1 MATQEQLQR
10 FLVAF
15 SQAWNASD
23 KSKGAY
29 GRAIVRAELVTNLRV
44 RDRAGTNTIALNQIP
59 SYSSLIAASQ
69 AEPPVVTKPEPP
81 KQDPVVAQAE
91 AAAPPV
97 VNTNPTTDT
106 PVTADQARPADNRV
120 NDDNPESVSVNAA
133 GQNIGLSVRDETG
146 ALSNLRRNPETG
158 ELYNPGN
165 IARNPAGTANSNQA
179 ANVPGAL
186 NNNTRQQITPQPNVL
201 DNFSSYTYQA
211 SVYLMTPDQYT
222 ALVRSTKKS
231 INGYYLLFQ
240 SGGAPNN
247 SGGFQGALSDQ
258 VAATQADLENEG
270 IGFAPTIPV
279 PPGVG
284 QTSAGRNPAFP
295 LDFYIDS
302 ISMTNLIQGKS
313 TGAAHNIQS
322 LKFTVTEPSGIT
334 LIDRIYQAVQ
344 DSSPKGGSG
353 SVNYSAAQYLMV
365 IRWYGYDENGKIVTG
380 GSGANPQAGL
390 TDPNAVIEKFIP
402 FQINSIGFQVSSRL
416 VTFEFDCTPVGQQ
429 VAGGTRRGTVPYDV
443 QLSDGTV
450 GGILAGTTV
459 VTSDTSSTTPA
470 AGTQDPANQT
480 AAVQQRT
487 GVTLNSQGRTN
498 DPRAPGN
505 QTAAAQQSAPPKADA
520 APSSR
525 KTIKNG
531 LAGALTEF
539 NQNLTRGA
547 RQIYE
552 QADEYE
558 IVFAAG
564 AEEIRDAKLI
574 LPGKVEAGQAPMSA
588 PPTSDPKSAGTKA
601 GGKDTTVKNIFITAG
616 QPVVQVIDTIIRNSS
631 YIQGQALTKIDA
643 STGEEVG
650 NSDVKNKVV
659 KWYRINFE
667 AIPKQ
672 PVDKLRN
679 DYAYKIRYIISAYT
693 IDKYDSKYF
702 PVGQFRGVHKS
713 YPWWFTGENKSIID
727 YVEKISTS
735 YTQLVSGSNP
745 SNSQAEIERRKVLAT
760 LREQTTYTYS
770 PRSEQSSQGSRTKGL
785 EVSANLADSLYSPGD
800 LGNVDVRI
808 VGDPGWIQQGSL
820 AGGVSVE
827 EFDTGSFLPDGT
839 INFDAEQVFFEV
851 NYNRPQDYNIE
862 TGLTDGANDPI
873 NKNITQH
880 ISRVFQATEVVS
892 DFRGGKFEQ
901 TIKGMLHLIVKP
913 DGSNKAPTAPQPTK
927 SEERDDGSYDR
938 LENRR
943 LLTPRSTAEQAVIAK
958 NAPPGQTNVVG
969 GRLVTNTAGGAAI
982 VHPRAGRRGTVP
994 AATAPLPTNDDTKNP
1009 PWWAK
1014 NNTAP
1019 QQASTVGASSNG
1031 QNVGLLDRI
1040 LNRIA
1045 GQKIS
1050 SPQKIAQ
1057 D

>member
-10 FLVAF
+10 FLAAF

-29 GRAIVRAELVTNLRV
+29 GRAIVRAELVTNLQV
-44 RDRAGTNTIALNQIP
+44 RDNAGTNTIALNQIP
-59 SYSSLIAASQ
+59 NYTSLIVSAQ
-69 AEPPVVTKPEPP
+69 VEPPVVTKPEPP
-81 KQDPVVAQAE
+81 KQDPVAKQTE
-91 AAAPPV
+91 AATAST

-106 PVTADQARPADNRV
+106 PVTAEQAKPADNRV
-120 NDDNPESVSVNAA
+120 DDDNPESVSVNAA

-165 IARNPAGTANSNQA
+165 IARNPAGKQTATTT
-179 ANVPGAL
+179 GAL
-186 NNNTRQQITPQPNVL
+186 NNNTKRLITPRSNVL

-211 SVYLMTPDQYT
+211 SVYLMTADQYT
-222 ALVRSTKKS
+222 ALVRSKKKS

-247 SGGFQGALSDQ
+247 TGGFQGALSESLS
-258 VAATQADLENEG
+258 ATGVDLESEG
-270 IGFAPTIPV
+270 IGLASTTPV

-284 QTSAGRNPAFP
+284 ATDAGRNPAFP

-302 ISMTNLIQGKS
+302 ISLTNLIQGRS
-313 TGAAHNIQS
+313 TGMAHNVNS
-322 LKFTVTEPSGIT
+322 LKFTVVEPIGIT

-344 DSSPKGGSG
+344 DVSPKDGAGSI
-353 SVNYSAAQYLMV
+353 NYSTAQYLLV
-365 IRWYGYDENGKIVTG
+365 IRWYGYDENGKLIIG
-380 GSGANPQAGL
+380 GLGADPQAGL
-390 TDPNAVIEKFIP
+390 TDSNAVVEKFIP
-402 FQINSIGFQVSSRL
+402 FSINSIGFQVSSRL
-416 VTFEFDCTPVGQQ
+416 VTYEFECTPVGQQ
-429 VAGGTRRGTVPYDV
+429 VGGGTRRGTVPYDL
-443 QLSDGTV
+443 QLSEGSV
-450 GGILAGTTV
+450 GGILSGTTV
-459 VTSDTSSTTPA
+459 VTTDTSSTTPTVRVA
-470 AGTQDPANQT
+470 QDPANQT

-487 GVTLNSQGRTN
+487 GVTLNSQGRTS
-498 DPRAPGN
+498 DPRAPSSG
-505 QTAAAQQSAPPKADA
+505 TAATQKSAPPKADA

-539 NQNLTRGA
+539 NLDLTRGT

-558 IVFAAG
+558 IVFASG
-564 AEEIRDAKLI
+564 AEEIRDAKLV
-574 LPGKVEAGQAPMSA
+574 LPGKVEANQAAMSA
-588 PPTSDPKSAGTKA
+588 PPTKDVKSAGTKA
-601 GGKDTTVKNIFITAG
+601 GGKDTTIKNISITAG
-616 QPVVQVIDTIIRNSS
+616 QPVVQVIDTVIRNSS
-631 YIQGQALTKIDA
+631 YVQNQALTKIDA
-643 STGEEVG
+643 ATGEELP
-650 NSDVKNKVV
+650 SADVKNKSV
-659 KWYRINFE
+659 KWFRINFE
-667 AIPKQ
+667 AVPKQ
-672 PVDKLRN
+672 PYDKLRN

-693 IDKYDSKYF
+693 IDNYDSKYF
-702 PVGQFRGVHKS
+702 PVGQFRGVHKT
-713 YPWWFTGENKSIID
+713 YPWWFTGENRSIID
-727 YVEKISTS
+727 YNEKISTS

-745 SNSQAEIERRKVLAT
+745 TNSLAETERRKLLAT

-820 AGGVSVE
+820 AGGVSAE
-827 EFDTGSFLPDGT
+827 EFDTESFLPDGT

-851 NYNRPQDYNIE
+851 NYNRPQDYNVN
-862 TGLTDGANDPI
+862 TGLIDGANDPI
-873 NKNITQH
+873 NKNITQN
-880 ISRVFQATEVVS
+880 ISRVFMATEVVS
-892 DFRGGKFEQ
+892 NFSGGKFEQ
-901 TIKGMLHLIVKP
+901 TVKGNLWLMPKP

-927 SEERDDGSYDR
+927 SD
-938 LENRR
+938 NREPPK
-943 LLTPRSTAEQAVIAK
+943 LSPVLTTAGQAVVAK

-982 VHPRAGRRGTVP
+982 VHPRAGRRGAIP
-994 AATAPLPTNDDTKNP
+994 AATAPLPANDDAKNP

-1014 NNTAP
+1014 NNIGPA
-1019 QQASTVGASSNG
+1019 QKNIVGASSNG
-1031 QNVGLLDRI
+1031 ENIGVVDRI
-1040 LNRIA
+1040 LNFIA
-1045 GQKIS
+1045 GQKVS
-1050 SPQKIAQ
+1050 QPQKIAK